1 MNAAKN
7 TAFLGVM
14 LSVVFVLS
22 WLEFIVSSLLLLPPH
37 IKLGLAN
44 IVIMYCVIFVSKKSA
59 LTLSILKSLFVL
71 LTRGPIAGLLSF
83 CGGMLS
89 IIIIIVLIA
98 IFKDKISFI
107 ALSVAGALA
116 HNMGQLIAMTPIF
129 GSLMFISYLP
139 VMIVSGVIA
148 GTLTGIL
155 LKVTFPIFTY
165 INFNK

>member
-44 IVIMYCVIFVSKKSA
+44 IVIMYCVIFISKKSA
-59 LTLSILKSLFVL
+59 LTLVILKSLFVL

-165 INFNK
+165 ININK